1 MKLWC
6 MSKSITEKKQEPI
19 QTETS
24 SISVCDVFK
33 ENATAVIEKLESQ
46 VPIYLQLYSDLYT
59 EYLHSV
65 DKIFG
70 TCYISQKEFF
80 DKIGIDQGI
89 LRAYSD
95 FWSTVIDTYNTQ
107 IDMFMTTQKTY
118 VKTRIEAIKYFNQ
131 NAQLMMDNYAK
142 MLSQFNKKFGSK

>member
-1 MKLWC
+1 

-19 QTETS
+19 QTEIS

-33 ENATAVIEKLESQ
+33 ENTTAVIEKLESQ

>member
-1 MKLWC
+1 
-6 MSKSITEKKQEPI
+6 MSKPTFDKKQESAQSDVP
-19 QTETS
+19 QL
-24 SISVCDVFK
+24 SICDVFK
-33 ENATAVIEKLESQ
+33 NNTTAVIEKLESQ
-46 VPIYLQLYSDLYT
+46 VPAYLQMYSDLYT

-80 DKIGIDQGI
+80 DKLGIDQGV

-95 FWSTVIDTYNTQ
+95 FWGTIIDLTNTQ
-107 IDMFMTTQKTY
+107 TDMFMNSQKIY

>member
-1 MKLWC
+1 

-33 ENATAVIEKLESQ
+33 DNTTAVIEKLESQ

-80 DKIGIDQGI
+80 DKIGIDQGV

-107 IDMFMTTQKTY
+107 IDMFMTTQKTF

-142 MLSQFNKKFGSK
+142 MLSQFNKKFGTK

>member
-1 MKLWC
+1 
-6 MSKSITEKKQEPI
+6 MSKKEQHTQESMQSEVSPLSI
-19 QTETS
+19 
-24 SISVCDVFK
+24 CDVFK
-33 ENATAVIEKLESQ
+33 EKTTAVIEKLESQ
-46 VPIYLQLYSDLYT
+46 VPVSLQMYSDLYT

-80 DKIGIDQGI
+80 DKLGIDQGI
-89 LRAYSD
+89 LREYSD
-95 FWSTVIDTYNTQ
+95 FWSTVIDITNTQ
-107 IDMFMTTQKTY
+107 VDMFMNSQKSY

-142 MLSQFNKKFGSK
+142 LLSQFNKKFGTK

>member
-1 MKLWC
+1 
-6 MSKSITEKKQEPI
+6 MSKPAFDKKQESA
-19 QTETS
+19 QSEVQQL
-24 SISVCDVFK
+24 SICDVFK
-33 ENATAVIEKLESQ
+33 ENTTAVIEKLESQ
-46 VPIYLQLYSDLYT
+46 VPVYLQMYSDLYT

-65 DKIFG
+65 DKLFG

-80 DKIGIDQGI
+80 DKLGIDQGV

-95 FWSTVIDTYNTQ
+95 FWSTIVDIGNTQ
-107 IDMFMTTQKTY
+107 VDMFMNSQKTY

-142 MLSQFNKKFGSK
+142 MLSQFNKKFGAK

>member
-1 MKLWC
+1 
-6 MSKSITEKKQEPI
+6 MSKPAFDKKQESV
-19 QTETS
+19 QSEVQQL
-24 SISVCDVFK
+24 SICDVFK
-33 ENATAVIEKLESQ
+33 ENTTAVIEKMESQ
-46 VPIYLQLYSDLYT
+46 VPVYLQMYSDLYT

-65 DKIFG
+65 DKLFG

-80 DKIGIDQGI
+80 DKLGIDQGV

-95 FWSTVIDTYNTQ
+95 FWSTIIDIGNTQ
-107 IDMFMTTQKTY
+107 VDMFMNSQKTY

-142 MLSQFNKKFGSK
+142 MLLNLTKSLELNN

>member
-1 MKLWC
+1 
-6 MSKSITEKKQEPI
+6 MSKPTFDKKQESTPDVS
-19 QTETS
+19 QL
-24 SISVCDVFK
+24 SICDVFK
-33 ENATAVIEKLESQ
+33 DNTTTIIEKLESQ
-46 VPIYLQLYSDLYT
+46 VPAYLQMYSDLYT

-65 DKIFG
+65 DKVFG

-80 DKIGIDQGI
+80 DKLGIDQGV

-95 FWSTVIDTYNTQ
+95 FWGTIIDITSTQ
-107 IDMFMTTQKTY
+107 IDMFMNSQKMY

-142 MLSQFNKKFGSK
+142 MLSQFNKKFGTK

>member
-1 MKLWC
+1 
-6 MSKSITEKKQEPI
+6 MSKSITEKKQESPPPEI
-19 QTETS
+19 NQI
-24 SISVCDVFK
+24 SICDVFK
-33 ENATAVIEKLESQ
+33 ENTTAVIEKLESQ
-46 VPIYLQLYSDLYT
+46 VPSYLQMYSDLYT

-70 TCYISQKEFF
+70 TCYISQKELF
-80 DKIGIDQGI
+80 DKLGIDQNV

-95 FWSTVIDTYNTQ
+95 FWSTVIDTYNVQ
-107 IDMFMTTQKTY
+107 VDMFTNTQKAY

-142 MLSQFNKKFGSK
+142 LLSQYNKKFGPKN

>member
-1 MKLWC
+1 
-6 MSKSITEKKQEPI
+6 MSKSVTEKKQEPI
-19 QTETS
+19 QAETS
-24 SISVCDVFK
+24 PISVCDVFK
-33 ENATAVIEKLESQ
+33 DNTTAVIEKLESQ

-80 DKIGIDQGI
+80 DKIGIDQGV

-142 MLSQFNKKFGSK
+142 MLSQFNKKFGTK

>member
-1 MKLWC
+1 
-6 MSKSITEKKQEPI
+6 MSKSTFDKKQEST
-19 QTETS
+19 QSES
-24 SISVCDVFK
+24 SQISICDIFK
-33 ENATAVIEKLESQ
+33 GNTTAVIEKLESQ
-46 VPIYLQLYSDLYT
+46 VPVYLQMYSDLYT

-80 DKIGIDQGI
+80 DKLGIDQGI

-95 FWSTVIDTYNTQ
+95 FWGVIIDITNTQ
-107 IDMFMTTQKTY
+107 IDMFMNSQKTY

-142 MLSQFNKKFGSK
+142 MLSQFNKNFGTK

>member
-1 MKLWC
+1 
-6 MSKSITEKKQEPI
+6 MSKKEQHTQESMQSEASPLSI
-19 QTETS
+19 
-24 SISVCDVFK
+24 CDVFK
-33 ENATAVIEKLESQ
+33 EKTTAVIEKLESQ
-46 VPIYLQLYSDLYT
+46 VPVSLQMYSDLYT

-80 DKIGIDQGI
+80 DKLGIDQGI
-89 LRAYSD
+89 LREYND
-95 FWSTVIDTYNTQ
+95 FWSTVIDITNTQ
-107 IDMFMTTQKTY
+107 VDMFMNSQKSY

-142 MLSQFNKKFGSK
+142 LLSQFNKKFETK

>member
-1 MKLWC
+1 
-6 MSKSITEKKQEPI
+6 MSKPTFDKKQES
-19 QTETS
+19 TS
-24 SISVCDVFK
+24 DASQLSICDVFK
-33 ENATAVIEKLESQ
+33 DNTTAVIEKLESQ
-46 VPIYLQLYSDLYT
+46 VPAYLQMYSDLYT

-80 DKIGIDQGI
+80 DKLGIDQGI

-95 FWSTVIDTYNTQ
+95 FWSTIIDITNTQ
-107 IDMFMTTQKTY
+107 IDMFMNSQKAY

-142 MLSQFNKKFGSK
+142 MLSQFNKKFGTK

>member
-1 MKLWC
+1 
-6 MSKSITEKKQEPI
+6 MSKKEQHTQESMQSEASSLSI
-19 QTETS
+19 
-24 SISVCDVFK
+24 CDVFK
-33 ENATAVIEKLESQ
+33 EKTTAVIEKLESQ
-46 VPIYLQLYSDLYT
+46 VPVSLQMYSDLYT

-80 DKIGIDQGI
+80 DKMGIDQGI
-89 LRAYSD
+89 LREYND
-95 FWSTVIDTYNTQ
+95 FWSAVIDITNTQ
-107 IDMFMTTQKTY
+107 VDMFMNSQKSY

-142 MLSQFNKKFGSK
+142 LLSQFNKKFETK

>member
-1 MKLWC
+1 
-6 MSKSITEKKQEPI
+6 MSKKEQHTQESMQSEALPLSI
-19 QTETS
+19 
-24 SISVCDVFK
+24 CDVFK
-33 ENATAVIEKLESQ
+33 EKTTAVIEKLESQ
-46 VPIYLQLYSDLYT
+46 VPVSLQMYSDLYT

-80 DKIGIDQGI
+80 DKLGIDQGI
-89 LRAYSD
+89 LREYND
-95 FWSTVIDTYNTQ
+95 FWSTVIDITNTQ
-107 IDMFMTTQKTY
+107 VDMFMNSQKSY

-142 MLSQFNKKFGSK
+142 LLSQFNKKFETK

>member
-1 MKLWC
+1 
-6 MSKSITEKKQEPI
+6 MSKKEQHTQESMQSEASPLSI
-19 QTETS
+19 
-24 SISVCDVFK
+24 CDVFK
-33 ENATAVIEKLESQ
+33 EKTTAVIEKLESQ
-46 VPIYLQLYSDLYT
+46 VPVSLQMYSDLYT

-80 DKIGIDQGI
+80 DKMGIDQGI
-89 LRAYSD
+89 LREYND
-95 FWSTVIDTYNTQ
+95 FWSAVIDITNTQ
-107 IDMFMTTQKTY
+107 VDMFMNSQKSY

-142 MLSQFNKKFGSK
+142 LLSQFNKKFETK